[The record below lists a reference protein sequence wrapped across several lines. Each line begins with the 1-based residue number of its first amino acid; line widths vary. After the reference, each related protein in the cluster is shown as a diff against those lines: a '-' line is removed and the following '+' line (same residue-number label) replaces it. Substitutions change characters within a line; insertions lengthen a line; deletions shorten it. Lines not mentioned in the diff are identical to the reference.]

1 MNASIH
7 HYSAA
12 RLQTN
17 QLLDPGRHMLSTVA
31 LVPGFVSFILLDFG
45 AGHLASVCI
54 CEDPQTLE
62 LVDGLVLTWMRDKTG
77 AVTIAGQ
84 AVSGE
89 LVLQRGL

>member
-1 MNASIH
+1 
-7 HYSAA
+7 
-12 RLQTN
+12 
-17 QLLDPGRHMLSTVA
+17 MLSTVG
-31 LVPGFVSFILLDFG
+31 LVPGFVSFIMLDFG

-54 CEDPQTLE
+54 CEDSQTLE
-62 LVDGLVLTWMRDKTG
+62 LVDGLVSTWMTEKTG